1 MWSLSDDALI
11 AGLAVG
17 DEDAASAFVR
27 RFQRRVFGLAR
38 TIVGDDRAA
47 EDVAQE
53 AFVRA
58 WRHAGSFDPRRGT
71 VVGWLLTITRNL
83 AIDAVRVRR
92 PLVVDPAAL
101 VVAPPGRLA
110 EAFEALGALADPMAG
125 AAVLAGSVLAG
136 LDNLYARLLET
147 ASPVTEASAAEV
159 LVAARHVL
167 AGERA
172 SAAALPR
179 GMRPA
184 AGPQQSPGGAFE
196 QAFDEMGIFPAVRPS

>member
-1 MWSLSDDALI
+1 MPDPPLPDAPPVVWRTIDDLAH
-11 AGLAVG
+11 AVG
-17 DEDAASAFVR
+17 HYCWIEH
-27 RFQRRVFGLAR
+27 RVFEVAGAWAGVPGGDGPAAEVRVWCAAVSRRHGELAR
-38 TIVGDDRAA
+38 AWA
-47 EDVAQE
+47 ERLP
-53 AFVRA
+53 VRA
-58 WRHAGSFDPRRGT
+58 G
-71 VVGWLLTITRNL
+71 
-83 AIDAVRVRR
+83 
-92 PLVVDPAAL
+92 VDPAAL

>member
-1 MWSLSDDALI
+1 VPDPPLPDAPPVVWRTIDDLAH
-11 AGLAVG
+11 AVG
-17 DEDAASAFVR
+17 HYCWIEH
-27 RFQRRVFGLAR
+27 RVFEVAGAWAGVPGGDGPAAEVRVWCAAVSRRHGELAR
-38 TIVGDDRAA
+38 AWA
-47 EDVAQE
+47 ERLP
-53 AFVRA
+53 VRA
-58 WRHAGSFDPRRGT
+58 G
-71 VVGWLLTITRNL
+71 
-83 AIDAVRVRR
+83 
-92 PLVVDPAAL
+92 VDPAAL